1 MTTINQTMH
10 VWDSPGSLSRAL
22 PLASSVLMLLMICL
36 WFLGAGPNLTLAPEL
51 LLDPWQ
57 GEDQLHGP

>member
-10 VWDSPGSLSRAL
+10 ARDSPGSLPRAL
-22 PLASSVLMLLMICL
+22 PLASSVLMLLMSCL
-36 WFLGAGPNLTLAPEL
+36 WLLGAGPSLTLAPEL

-57 GEDQLHGP
+57 GEDQPHDP